1 MEPTPTG
8 VQVRP
13 VLVVV
18 DDDPAA
24 LDRTEGELAR
34 RFGADYGVRA
44 KRDPGAALTFLRRAA
59 AEGVRVPLVLAD
71 QWMGETT
78 GAEFLR
84 EARALIP
91 TCRRALLV
99 DWRAWADPPTADAIH
114 RSMALGD
121 VHYYVLK
128 PWQSPDELFNRTVS
142 EFLQDWTRTEG
153 VGERE
158 VVLVAD
164 HWTRRA
170 HELRSLLTR
179 NGVPH
184 AAFGRDDPRAR
195 PLLRDAGLD
204 GEAGPVVLAQG
215 HPPLVDPT
223 NAELVRAYGVDT
235 EVEDGTAFDVVVV
248 GAGPS
253 GLAAAIN
260 AASEGLAT
268 LVVEG
273 EAIGGQSASSSLIRN
288 FPGFAR
294 GLSGAELAQR
304 CYQQA
309 WVLGARFVLTQRVD
323 ALAPDEGHRIR
334 VTLSSGTAVTARAVV
349 LAIGVTWRR
358 LGVEAIERFTGA
370 GVFYGAS
377 ASEAVALR
385 GMRVVVIGGGNSAG
399 QAAMHLQRYAEHVTI
414 AVRGAALTEGMSQY
428 LVDEIMAAPNVTC
441 RFRVEA
447 VDAAGDARLAG
458 IVLRDRDTGEAE
470 LVPADAL
477 FVLIGAEARSGWL
490 PPVIETDR
498 RGFIR
503 TGRDIQ
509 GDPDRAMAAQPFET
523 AMRGVFAVG
532 DARAASVKRVASAVG
547 EGAVAVQQIHTLFAE
562 QMALA
567 DRG

>member
-1 MEPTPTG
+1 MDG
-8 VQVRP
+8 AQVRP
-13 VLVVV
+13 VMLVV

-24 LDRTEGELAR
+24 LDRAEAELAR

-44 KRDPGAALTFLRRAA
+44 KRDPAAALAFLRRAA
-59 AEGVRVPLVLAD
+59 AEGIRVPLVLAD

-99 DWRAWADPPTADAIH
+99 DWRAWAHPPTADAIH

-184 AAFGRDDPRAR
+184 AALGRDDPRAR
-195 PLLRDAGLD
+195 AMLADAGLD
-204 GEAGPVVLAQG
+204 GAPGPVVLAQN

-235 EVEDGTAFDVVVV
+235 DIEDGAAFDVLVV

-309 WVLGARFVLTQRVD
+309 WVLGARFVLTQRVV
-323 ALAPDEGHRIR
+323 ALAAGGDRTVR
-334 VTLSSGTAVTARAVV
+334 ARLSSGTEVTARAVV
-349 LAIGVTWRR
+349 LSTGVAWRR
-358 LGVEAIERFTGA
+358 LGVASIDRFTGA

-385 GMRVVVIGGGNSAG
+385 GMRAVVVGGGNSAG
-399 QAAMHLQRYAEHVTI
+399 QAAMHLQRYAAHVTLAI
-414 AVRGAALTEGMSQY
+414 RGAALSEGMSQY
-428 LVDEIMAAPNVTC
+428 LVDEILAAPNVTC

-447 VDAAGDARLAG
+447 VDAAGDSRLVG
-458 IVLRDRDTGEAE
+458 IVLRDRDTGIAD

-477 FVLIGAEARSGWL
+477 FVLIGAEAHTDWL
-490 PPVIETDR
+490 PDEVERDR

-509 GDPDRAMAAQPFET
+509 RDPERALAAQPFET
-523 AMRGVFAVG
+523 SMRRVFAVG
-532 DARAASVKRVASAVG
+532 DVRAGSVKRVASAVG
-547 EGAVAVQQIHTLFAE
+547 EGAVVVQQIHTMFSS
-562 QMALA
+562 QMALSP
-567 DRG
+567 GG

>member
-1 MEPTPTG
+1 MDATPSA

-24 LDRTEGELAR
+24 LDRAEAELAR

-44 KRDPGAALTFLRRAA
+44 KRDPAAALAFLRRAA
-59 AEGVRVPLVLAD
+59 QEGIRVPLVLAD

-84 EARALIP
+84 EARTLIP

-99 DWRAWADPPTADAIH
+99 DWRAWAHRPTADAIH

-179 NGVPH
+179 SGVPH

-195 PLLRDAGLD
+195 ALLGEAGLD
-204 GEAGPVVLAQG
+204 GDAGPVVLTQG

-235 EVEDGTAFDVVVV
+235 DVEDGAVFDVLVV

-260 AASEGLAT
+260 AASEGLTT

-309 WVLGARFVLTQRVD
+309 WVLGARFVLTQRVES
-323 ALAPDEGHRIR
+323 LAPGDGRMVRATLGMGTR
-334 VTLSSGTAVTARAVV
+334 VCARAVV
-349 LAIGVTWRR
+349 LATGVAWRR
-358 LGVEAIERFTGA
+358 LGVESIDRFTGA

-385 GMRVVVIGGGNSAG
+385 GMRAVVIGGGNSAG
-399 QAAMHLQRYAEHVTI
+399 QAAMHLQRYAEHVTL
-414 AVRGAALTEGMSQY
+414 AVRGAALADGMSQY
-428 LVDEIMAAPNVTC
+428 LVDEILAAPNVTC

-447 VDAAGDARLAG
+447 VDAAGDTRLAG
-458 IVLRDRDTGEAE
+458 IVLRDRDTGAAD

-477 FVLIGAEARSGWL
+477 FVLIGAEARTGWL
-490 PPVIETDR
+490 PDDVERDR

-509 GDPDRAMAAQPFET
+509 RYPERALAAQPFET
-523 AMRGVFAVG
+523 SMRRVFAVG
-532 DARAASVKRVASAVG
+532 DVRAGSVKRVASAVG
-547 EGAVAVQQIHTLFAE
+547 EGAVVVQQIHTMFAA
-562 QMALA
+562 QMALSP
-567 DRG
+567 GG